1 VITFKHTFKPLAFAM
16 LTAGLAFS
24 ATSYAEVTEPNAKRV
39 KENYPTGTMT
49 EWLQSDAATYAL
61 NPVNIRAGVHPDRDD
76 PQGGPY
82 DVIYIF
88 PDAATA
94 NAWWDPVAAPDGMP
108 EEIPDDAVALVH
120 WELDNGSGAFPGI
133 MSKADVNGFK
143 SKNCI
148 MSAGLE
154 IPVPGPEN
162 PAIEK
167 TCSNPQGSSKRFKM
181 NVLKANEHVDLVYNV
196 EPAPL
201 TYTNYDAL
209 PEQDGVEES
218 GRIYRVLQKW
228 HNATGMD
235 SATEKR
241 AGTRIAGFSME
252 LGTGVGDDFTPIT
265 GAADDGRAPDKAL
278 GFELRPCMADQFF
291 DVSRD
296 RPGTGTNPC
305 SETTDSTGQ
314 DLPQEI
320 WLEEEYST
328 FSPKMYSY
336 NDDKRTTPIGGF
348 WDKQPAGIEPPE
360 VQTMGKL
367 DSGDALSTDAAYDR
381 IDPSGVAADNL
392 PVFYGATT
400 PNYFS
405 IANNQA
411 EGAAD
416 GPIDENIFGY
426 LMFHGVLSDES
437 YGDYGDFGILSQGIY
452 IDEDGDPAT
461 EGDLIAWW
469 DGTDFRWGSD
479 PDYNGEIEDSNKYTK
494 VPTEA
499 LIEFALNPLMEEADT
514 DKYPD
519 TGFPPGP
526 LYEVG
531 IMDDLAGINVDS
543 FVYLG
548 RNFTGDQFTIR
559 LTANSADN
567 VPDTG
572 IGSAVPP
579 WGSADDPIS
588 VAPSL
593 DEFVSDDGLITIK
606 ALGFAGDPVEVLLAD
621 DGVVDLPTV
630 EIENLRTEEVEN
642 VTLVQDAEMTW
653 KFSYVLPTA
662 ADPVAGSD
670 DDGTLNV
677 WPNDFVRVTYV
688 DAFDGTNT
696 DVVKTAE
703 VQIPSETIDPPPPED
718 GDDGDTGGS
727 DDDGGGCAAG
737 AGNPSNIT
745 MPLLLAMILGYGLIR
760 RRRNEQ

>member
-1 VITFKHTFKPLAFAM
+1 M

-24 ATSYAEVTEPNAKRV
+24 ATSYAEVTEPNANRI
-39 KENYPTGTMT
+39 KENYPTGTMA
-49 EWLQSDAATYAL
+49 EWLQSDATTYAL

-88 PDAATA
+88 KDAATA
-94 NAWWDPVAAPDGMP
+94 NAWWDPVADPDGMP

-133 MSKADVNGFK
+133 MSKSDVDGFK

-148 MSAGLE
+148 MSAGAE

-167 TCSNPQGSSKRFKM
+167 SCSNPQGSSKRFKM
-181 NVLKANEHVDLVYNV
+181 NVLQPDVPIDLVYNV
-196 EPAPL
+196 EPEPL
-201 TYTNYDAL
+201 TYNNYDTL
-209 PEQDGVEES
+209 PAQDGVEES

-235 SATEKR
+235 SASGPR
-241 AGTRIAGFSME
+241 SGTRVAGFRME
-252 LGTGVGDDFTPIT
+252 LGTGVGDDFTPIA
-265 GAADDGRAPDKAL
+265 GAADDGLAADKEL
-278 GFELRPCMADQFF
+278 GYELRPCMADHFF
-291 DVSRD
+291 DVKRD

-305 SETTDSTGQ
+305 SEEQDSTGQ

-348 WDKQPAGIEPPE
+348 WDKQPAGIEPPL
-360 VQTMGKL
+360 VQTMGEL
-367 DSGDALSTDAAYDR
+367 DSGYVLSTDAAYDR
-381 IDPSGVAADNL
+381 IDPSGEAADNL

-405 IANNQA
+405 LPDNQA
-411 EGAAD
+411 DGAVDGPVGAA
-416 GPIDENIFGY
+416 FGY
-426 LMFHGVLSDES
+426 LMYHGVLSDDS
-437 YGDYGDFGILSQGIY
+437 YGEYGDFGILSQGIY
-452 IDEDGDPAT
+452 IDEDGDPGT

-469 DGTDFRWGSD
+469 DGSDFRWGSD
-479 PDYNGEIEDSNKYTK
+479 PDYNGLIDDSNKFTK

-499 LIEFALNPLMEEADT
+499 LIEFALNPLVEEADF

-531 IMDDLAGINVDS
+531 LMDDLAGLNVDS

-548 RNFTGDQFTIR
+548 RKFTGDQFTIR
-559 LTANSADN
+559 LTAVSTDGG
-567 VPDTG
+567 G
-572 IGSAVPP
+572 IPAGSIGTLDPP
-579 WGSADDPIS
+579 WGSVDDPS
-588 VAPSL
+588 NTAPSL
-593 DEFVSDDGLITIK
+593 DEFVTDDGIILIK

-621 DGVVDLPTV
+621 TGATGSGELPAV

-642 VTLVQDAEMTW
+642 VTLVQDADTSW

-696 DVVKTAE
+696 DVVKTDE
-703 VQIPSETIDPPPPED
+703 VQIPSETIDPPPPEDGDD